1 MNLTDIVIDV
11 ATGVIKDLNV
21 TMTVDFTHKV

>member
-11 ATGVIKDLNV
+11 ATGAIKDLGV
-21 TMTVDFTHKV
+21 TVTVEFTHKK